1 MRISII
7 NFSLTPQLETFVRE
21 CAESG
26 EYNNASEVVRE
37 TIRLLKR
44 TAEERS
50 IKQKH
55 LRAAITEGEEAISR
69 GESHVF
75 NSEEELDRFFKE
87 I

>member
-1 MRISII
+1 M

-37 TIRLLKR
+37 AIRLLKR

-50 IKQKH
+50 IKLKH
-55 LRAAITEGEEAISR
+55 LRDAIAESEEAISR

-75 NSEEELDRFFKE
+75 NSEEELDHFFDE
-87 I
+87 L